1 MAEQIL
7 PGVSVEVRAEGLIIP
22 GRVSVGN
29 IGIIGTA
36 SRGSVDT
43 VKNIGNLGDA
53 FAFFGEYDEYIDN
66 NSDEL
71 TLMRALEQAFAHGAQ
86 NVFAARIA
94 SAAKTASFK
103 LMSGADTV
111 ATISADSAGTWG
123 NDIEINVFNADEN
136 SFVSGEVH
144 SGPSPISLN
153 HTVVVESA
161 RNRISI
167 FRNST
172 LLKSMMIIVYD
183 SGGAPASGMVDIST
197 ANGDLTFAAGEEPAA
212 SDKVTASYVVS
223 SDDSVKVTVKLGSN
237 EESYTV
243 VSGTDLVADIS
254 GQSSFLKASTSAN
267 AVDAAKLPDIFGS
280 ADDFK
285 LFGSGANTRGDNG
298 ASGANYATGLELLLN
313 ENTHIIV
320 AAGQSH
326 TSVGAALT
334 AHCNLASSDLNK
346 RERVGVVGS
355 DLGDTVDKV
364 SGHSLNSN
372 RIVFVAP
379 GIQATD
385 RTNGKTVTLSGG
397 YAAAAVAGMMSSL
410 SAHNS
415 LTNKQ
420 LAVSGLEQNYTNAE
434 LTQLIQDRVL
444 LLEKK
449 FGFRIVKGITT
460 ATNTAWHQITTRRI
474 VDFAKFGVRSAANP
488 YIGLLNNERVR
499 SAMRSTINSFLTE
512 MLDDEKLVSYELEV
526 SATRD
531 EEIKGI
537 ARVTLVL
544 RPTFSIDFIKVT
556 MFLE

>member
-36 SRGSVDT
+36 SRGTVDT
-43 VKNIGNLGDA
+43 VKNIGNLSDA
-53 FAFFGEYDEYIDN
+53 FAFFGEYDGFTDN
-66 NSDEL
+66 KPNEL

-94 SAAKTASFK
+94 SGSAETAGFILASA
-103 LMSGADTV
+103 SGDCVHLT
-111 ATISADSAGTWG
+111 ADSEGTWG
-123 NDIEINVFNADEN
+123 NEIEVNVFDADEN
-136 SFVSGEVH
+136 SFVSNEIH
-144 SGPSPISLN
+144 NEAAPITLN
-153 HTVVVESA
+153 HADVVQSA
-161 RNRISI
+161 RNRVSVFRDQAQQIS
-167 FRNST
+167 
-172 LLKSMMIIVYD
+172 LMVIVYNV
-183 SGGAPASGMVDIST
+183 APDPGQVSINTVTGE
-197 ANGDLTFAAGEEPAA
+197 LTFNSALEAPLAA
-212 SDKVTASYVVS
+212 DVLTASYVVS
-223 SDDSVKVTVKLGSN
+223 SANSVKVTVKLGSN

-243 VSGTDLVADIS
+243 ASGTDLIADITA
-254 GQSSFLKASTSAN
+254 QSSFLSATALANESELPVVFSSAN
-267 AVDAAKLPDIFGS
+267 
-280 ADDFK
+280 DFQ

-313 ENTHIIV
+313 ENTHIII

-355 DLGDTVDKV
+355 DLGDTVDNV

-379 GIQATD
+379 GLQTTD
-385 RTNGKTVTLSGG
+385 RTTGKIVTLSGG

-434 LTQLIQDRVL
+434 LTQLIQNRVL

-474 VDFAKFGVRSAANP
+474 VDFAKFGVRSAANS